1 MVKLDNIPTFVYK
14 FLIVVATIIWGFS
27 FVVMKDI
34 VEVLPPAWL
43 LGIRFLMAG
52 AILLAVLWKH
62 VRRMF
67 TRDALAAGIVLGAL
81 DFAAFWS
88 QTVGLQHTTPGINAF
103 LTATYCV
110 IVPFLWWII
119 ARKRPTVFNIGA
131 AVLAVIGIWLVSVT
145 SSDNSLSMG
154 YGETMTLLCA
164 LLFGLHMVY
173 VSKFSR
179 KNDVLVLTVIQFFTE
194 GTLGCVFGAATET
207 LPALSAITPSIV
219 ASMVFLAVFASVIA
233 FGIQNVALA
242 YIPPAQGAL
251 LLSLESVFGVVF
263 SVLLY
268 GEVVTGRLLLGFAL
282 IFAAIVISETFPL
295 KRKGK
300 GKSVAGEDGLHV
312 AEPDPD
318 PAGVGKASA

>member
-1 MVKLDNIPTFVYK
+1 M
-14 FLIVVATIIWGFS
+14 
-27 FVVMKDI
+27 
-34 VEVLPPAWL
+34 
-43 LGIRFLMAG
+43 
-52 AILLAVLWKH
+52 
-62 VRRMF
+62 RR
-67 TRDALAAGIVLGAL
+67 ASSSAPL

-131 AVLAVIGIWLVSVT
+131 AVLAVVGIWLVSVT
-145 SSDNSLSMG
+145 SSDSSLSMG
-154 YGETMTLLCA
+154 YGEAMTLLCA

-179 KNDVLVLTVIQFFTE
+179 KKNDVLVLTVFQFVAE

-207 LPALSAITPSIV
+207 PARPVGHHAVHRREHGLLGGVRLRHRVRHPKRRAGLHPLLRVRCFSPLSR
-219 ASMVFLAVFASVIA
+219 
-233 FGIQNVALA
+233 
-242 YIPPAQGAL
+242 
-251 LLSLESVFGVVF
+251 F
-263 SVLLY
+263 SAWCSRFLLY

-295 KRKGK
+295 KRKG
-300 GKSVAGEDGLHV
+300 
-312 AEPDPD
+312 
-318 PAGVGKASA
+318 

>member
-14 FLIVVATIIWGFS
+14 LLIVVATIIWGFS